1 MRESYTKGYL
11 FIYGWQILSIIL
23 GLLSVFIVVPFLSS
37 NKILYGIYSICISLT
52 IFYNYADVGFLSAG
66 QKYAA
71 ESYAKGDRT
80 GEMSIISFTA
90 FILFLFLGLI
100 SVLLFLIGLH
110 PNWMIADLQAHRD
123 VRIATLL
130 IFILAFSFPIYAC
143 QRILVLIYA
152 IRLEDY
158 KFQRIVIIGN
168 VLRILSALCFFSN
181 GKYMVVE
188 YFLVYQIIG
197 AFVALYGIGDVKRR
211 YSYSWSEFR
220 RFFRFNRSVFNK
232 VKRVAFVSLVLTV
245 GWVFYY
251 EIDQLAISRLLGAK
265 QVAVYAIA
273 LAVLTMFRTF
283 LGALYAPFISRFNH
297 FIGLRD
303 INGLNSFYKHI
314 VNLLFP
320 LATLP
325 IIIVSMLAKAFIIS
339 WVGKEYDSS
348 VFLVEIIVFA
358 NILAFISYP
367 SNPYLISRERV
378 NCLYVLSMLTP
389 LVFWIGILFTVN
401 AYGLGAFVFWKVVAM
416 ILSGICSC
424 FFVYKVMRERI
435 CHLSLELLKNYGL
448 PLCFCVFLCFSARY
462 LMVYEKNY
470 IALGTNVLI
479 MCVVFALSFLAC
491 LLTSRPL
498 REYVYKL
505 VKVI

>member
-1 MRESYTKGYL
+1 
-11 FIYGWQILSIIL
+11 
-23 GLLSVFIVVPFLSS
+23 
-37 NKILYGIYSICISLT
+37 
-52 IFYNYADVGFLSAG
+52 
-66 QKYAA
+66 
-71 ESYAKGDRT
+71 
-80 GEMSIISFTA
+80 
-90 FILFLFLGLI
+90 
-100 SVLLFLIGLH
+100 
-110 PNWMIADLQAHRD
+110 MIADLQAHRD

-168 VLRILSALCFFSN
+168 VLRILSTFCFFSN

-197 AFVALYGIGDVKRR
+197 AFVALYGIRDVKGR

-220 RFFRFNRSVFNK
+220 RFFRFNRSVFNR

-283 LGALYAPFISRFNH
+283 LGALYAPFTSRFNH

-314 VNLLFP
+314 VNILFP

-348 VFLVEIIVFA
+348 VFLVEMIVFA

-367 SNPYLISRERV
+367 SNPYLIGREKV

-389 LVFWIGILFTVN
+389 LVFWIGILCTVN

-416 ILSGICSC
+416 ILSGVCSC
-424 FFVYKVMRERI
+424 F
-435 CHLSLELLKNYGL
+435 L
-448 PLCFCVFLCFSARY
+448 
-462 LMVYEKNY
+462 Y
-470 IALGTNVLI
+470 I
-479 MCVVFALSFLAC
+479 
-491 LLTSRPL
+491 
-498 REYVYKL
+498 K
-505 VKVI
+505 

>member
-168 VLRILSALCFFSN
+168 VLRILSTFCFFSN

-197 AFVALYGIGDVKRR
+197 AFVALYGIRDVKGR

-220 RFFRFNRSVFNK
+220 RFFRFNRSVFNR
-232 VKRVAFVSLVLTV
+232 VKRVAFVSLVLT
-245 GWVFYY
+245 
-251 EIDQLAISRLLGAK
+251 
-265 QVAVYAIA
+265 
-273 LAVLTMFRTF
+273 
-283 LGALYAPFISRFNH
+283 
-297 FIGLRD
+297 
-303 INGLNSFYKHI
+303 
-314 VNLLFP
+314 
-320 LATLP
+320 
-325 IIIVSMLAKAFIIS
+325 
-339 WVGKEYDSS
+339 
-348 VFLVEIIVFA
+348 
-358 NILAFISYP
+358 
-367 SNPYLISRERV
+367 
-378 NCLYVLSMLTP
+378 
-389 LVFWIGILFTVN
+389 
-401 AYGLGAFVFWKVVAM
+401 
-416 ILSGICSC
+416 
-424 FFVYKVMRERI
+424 
-435 CHLSLELLKNYGL
+435 LSL
-448 PLCFCVFLCFSARY
+448 
-462 LMVYEKNY
+462 
-470 IALGTNVLI
+470 IHI
-479 MCVVFALSFLAC
+479 
-491 LLTSRPL
+491 
-498 REYVYKL
+498 
-505 VKVI
+505 